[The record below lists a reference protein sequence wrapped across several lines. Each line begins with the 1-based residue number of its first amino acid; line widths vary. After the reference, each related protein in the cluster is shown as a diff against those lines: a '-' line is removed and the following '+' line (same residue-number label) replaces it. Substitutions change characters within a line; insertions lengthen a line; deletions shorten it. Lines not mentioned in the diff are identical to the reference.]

1 MMSDSEAISAASG
14 SQWRWLRRRWLNA
27 GGFLICGLGLLF
39 AGYAQFYLNLEPC
52 PLCIF
57 QRLALL
63 ALGLSFLAALI
74 HNPSGWGA
82 KVYGVLIGLM
92 AGIGVGVA
100 ARHVW
105 LQHLPPEETPRCGP
119 GLDYMLQTLPL
130 GDTLREVLTGAGECA
145 RVDWT
150 FLGLSLPE
158 WSLPLFIGLG
168 VVGVIGNGWLRR

>member
-1 MMSDSEAISAASG
+1 MFDSKGMSAAPG
-14 SQWRWLRRRWLNA
+14 GQWSWLRRRWLNA
-27 GGFLICGLGLLF
+27 GGVVLCGLGLLF

-63 ALGLSFLAALI
+63 ALGVVFLAALI
-74 HNPSGWGA
+74 QHPSGWGST
-82 KVYGVLIGLM
+82 VYATLIGLI
-92 AGIGVGVA
+92 AGAGVGFA

-119 GLDYMLQTLPL
+119 GLDYLLETLPL
-130 GDTLREVLTGAGECA
+130 HETLREVLTGAGECA

-150 FLGLSLPE
+150 WLGFSLPE
-158 WSLPLFIGLG
+158 WSLLLFLGLG
-168 VVGVIGNGWLRR
+168 VGGMIGNGWGRR